1 MCDVSINTRRNEL
14 QNLLVTIP
22 LPTLSKGLFTIKV
35 AGTRRL
41 VNRREGRGKKKGG
54 GEKWKLN
61 GGRKV
66 RGGWPGCW
74 QDFRSKSSGLTM
86 ILQVRKTSD
95 AVSTS
100 PSSVFRH
107 SPFHFRHFYFE
118 TVRRHNEDRNWNL
131 LIGFLLSSPPSRRSG
146 SFFFLSFILPREFR
160 VGRVAFL
167 VSYGYLC
174 YVRIFMYS
182 LLENDVVSSIPG
194 AVSLARELFTDFFL
208 PLFCSVFLAL
218 YFSRIK
224 LFLSTRSWKN
234 ELFRCFSVQGID
246 EVSRV

>member
-74 QDFRSKSSGLTM
+74 QDFRSKGSGLTM

-131 LIGFLLSSPPSRRSG
+131 LIGFLLCLLLPRGDRDLFS
-146 SFFFLSFILPREFR
+146 FFLSFCQENFESVEWLSLFHTGIC
-160 VGRVAFL
+160 VTYV
-167 VSYGYLC
+167 YLC
-174 YVRIFMYS
+174 
-182 LLENDVVSSIPG
+182 
-194 AVSLARELFTDFFL
+194 T
-208 PLFCSVFLAL
+208 L
-218 YFSRIK
+218 Y
-224 LFLSTRSWKN
+224 
-234 ELFRCFSVQGID
+234 
-246 EVSRV
+246 